1 MRDFSLSSPVSVS
14 LATAM
19 LLWSI
24 LTVAQ
29 IPNGATV
36 RSSRLQRE
44 NIRVEKLTVD
54 DGRPV
59 AEAAAELEKRYG
71 WVITYEDP
79 IYVNDRQIA
88 DVTLQVRRDLDKYK
102 PGEAPKVL
110 VPKAGKLSISFNV
123 QSDTGRPVNAAPAI
137 VRQLLNSNDCAGYA
151 GRFRLK
157 MNGEIMHIIPTAYKS
172 KSGALVRQQAVF
184 DSVITIP
191 SQDRTVLQSLELLC
205 DAISRPTVVKVVLGT
220 IPQNLFYHSR
230 SRVGAKRE
238 TARDFLVRLLGTAN
252 TTVRLSWQ
260 LFYGPGM
267 RFYALNIHAV
277 GN

>member
-14 LATAM
+14 LAAM
-19 LLWSI
+19 LLLWSI
-24 LTVAQ
+24 HTVAQ

-36 RSSRLQRE
+36 RSSLLQRE

-54 DGRPV
+54 YGRPV

-79 IYVNDRQIA
+79 IYVNDSEIA

-110 VPKAGKLSISFNV
+110 VPKAGKLSISLNV
-123 QSDTGRPVNAAPAI
+123 QSHTGKPVNAPEAV
-137 VRQLLNSNDCAGYA
+137 VRQLLNSNNRAGYA

-205 DAISRPTVVKVVLGT
+205 DAISRSTGVKVVLGT
-220 IPQNLFYHSR
+220 IPDNLFYHSR

-238 TARDFLVRLLGTAN
+238 TARDFLVRLLATAN
-252 TTVRLSWQ
+252 TTVHLSWR
-260 LFYGPGM
+260 LLYGPGT
-267 RFYALNIHAV
+267 RYYALNIHGV